1 MKKFIFICVMLV
13 VSSASVAGGSYEGK
27 IQPFFYS
34 DTLYLVPVDAEVTN
48 RPGCA
53 SRSYLGLPNGTDHPA
68 FKSKY
73 SLILAYWVAGKALS
87 VGGTGECTNEGDE
100 IIRWIKAK

>member
-1 MKKFIFICVMLV
+1 MRNFILGCFLIVA
-13 VSSASVAGGSYEGK
+13 SSNSFAGGSYEGK

-34 DTLYLVPVDAEVTN
+34 NSLYLIPIDAKITN
-48 RPGCA
+48 RPSCA
-53 SRSYLGLPNGTDHPA
+53 SRPYLRLPNGTDHPA
-68 FKSKY
+68 FKAKY

-87 VGGTGECTNEGDE
+87 VGGTGDCTSEGDE